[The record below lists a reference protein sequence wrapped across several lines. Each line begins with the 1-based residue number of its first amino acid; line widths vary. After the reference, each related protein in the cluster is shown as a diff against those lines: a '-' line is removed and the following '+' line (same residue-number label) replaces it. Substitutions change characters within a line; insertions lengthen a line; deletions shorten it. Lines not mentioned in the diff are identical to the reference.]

1 VLVARRLA
9 DSRPQAV
16 DLIARGVVLVS
27 GSIADKP
34 ARLVSLAEPIEIL
47 GDPPRF
53 VSRGGEK
60 LRAAL
65 DRFALDPTGLRAL
78 DAGASTGGFTDC
90 LLQAGAVQVVAVDVG
105 HGQLHHRLRRHGDVV
120 NFERLDIRNVTLD
133 TVGGVPV
140 DLVVADLSFI
150 SATRAVPVI
159 IGEVAVA
166 GAPVVVLVK
175 PQFEA
180 GRVEVS
186 KGRGVIRD
194 PDVHR
199 RTLGEVA
206 TALQAAGAVIMGA
219 MPSPITGHSG
229 NIEYLVYGRTPG
241 YRGPSAE
248 RPIEEMLDAAVAESH
263 PAPSI
268 DAAPSMEGAPSID
281 AAPGEGED

>member
-1 VLVARRLA
+1 MVARRLA

-16 DLIARGVVLVS
+16 ELIARGVVLVS

-34 ARLVSLAEPIEIL
+34 ARLVSPAEPIELL
-47 GDPPRF
+47 GDPPPF

-65 DRFALDPTGLRAL
+65 DRFAIDPSGLRAL

-105 HGQLHHRLRRHGDVV
+105 HGQLHPRLRGHPSVT
-120 NFERLDIRNVTLD
+120 NHERIDIRSVTLD

-150 SATRAVPVI
+150 SATRAVPVLT
-159 IGEVAVA
+159 GEVAVSDS
-166 GAPVVVLVK
+166 PLIVLVK

-180 GRVEVS
+180 GRVEAS
-186 KGRGVIRD
+186 RGRGVIRD
-194 PDVHR
+194 PLIHR

-206 TALQAAGAVIMGA
+206 TALGDVGAVIMGA
-219 MPSPITGHSG
+219 MPSPLTGHSG
-229 NIEYLVYGRTPG
+229 NVEFLLYARTPDHTG
-241 YRGPSAE
+241 
-248 RPIEEMLDAAVAESH
+248 RPVAADVTALLDAAVDEVH
-263 PAPSI
+263 GDPDPVG
-268 DAAPSMEGAPSID
+268 D
-281 AAPGEGED
+281 